1 MDQDVCQTTIIDE
14 KRIALA
20 KEQMPDEANLLEMAN
35 TFKLLGDVTRMRII
49 RGLAATELC
58 VCEIAELLKMTSSA
72 ISHQLRLLRA
82 HHIVRYR
89 KEGKI
94 VYYALNEN
102 QLSSLID
109 KALRHG
115 VTG

>member
-1 MDQDVCQTTIIDE
+1 MDRDICQTTIIDE

-20 KEQMPDEANLLEMAN
+20 KEQMPDEASLLEMAT
-35 TFKLLGDVTRMRII
+35 TFKLLGEMTRMRII

-82 HHIVRYR
+82 HNIVRYR

-94 VYYALNEN
+94 VYYSLNKK
-102 QLSSLID
+102 QLSSLLD